1 MNDMTK
7 TPIKAWH
14 CSPLTPRKRQKL
26 KGKVKETDPEDLALG
41 LAASRSLSGHAT
53 EHTVADMALLI
64 DARLREQNE
73 LLRKLLDCIGSD
85 GRS

>member
-41 LAASRSLSGHAT
+41 LAASRSLTPAR
-53 EHTVADMALLI
+53 ERTVADMALLI

-85 GRS
+85 GGS